1 MRSIETN
8 HLHAFVNKVIDRTL
22 SEKRIVGT
30 VVQIAWKG
38 NVVYSRAAGLAD
50 REQQRVM
57 QEDALFRYASVTKP
71 VVSVAALVLIS
82 QGKLRLSDLVDTWL
96 PYFRPILP
104 NRGHASITVHQLLTH
119 TAGLTYRFFQEDN
132 GTYELAGVSDG
143 MDAARITLEENLRR
157 IASVPLLY
165 EPGTMWRYS
174 IATDVL
180 GAVIEKVT
188 GMPLSEAVQR
198 LVTQPL
204 GMTDTAFV
212 AVDEARLTAAY
223 ADQPGEPRRLRK
235 MDAIPFV
242 EGTAGFRLAPN
253 RALDK
258 SAYPSGGAGMVGS
271 AGDFLKLLETLRLG
285 GAPILPEALV
295 AEMTTN
301 QIDDLDMPYWPGRG
315 FGLGFTLLKDPLA
328 ANTPESPGTWRMGGT
343 YGHSWFVDPHEELSV
358 VAFTNTALE
367 GMSGR
372 FTTDICEA
380 VYAGISQETNI
391 LTINSLNK

>member
-8 HLHAFVNKVIDRTL
+8 HLQPFVKNVIDHTL

-38 NVVYSRAAGLAD
+38 KLVFNRAAGLAD

-71 VVSVAALVLIS
+71 IVSVAALVLIS
-82 QGKLRLSDLVDTWL
+82 QGKLQLSDLVETWL

-104 NRGHASITVHQLLTH
+104 NGGHASITVHQLLTH

-223 ADQPGEPRRLRK
+223 ADHPGEPRRLLE
-235 MDAIPFV
+235 MDAVPFV
-242 EGTAGFRLAPN
+242 EGTAGFQLAPN

-258 SAYPSGGAGMVGS
+258 SAYPSGGAGMIGS
-271 AGDFLKLLETLRLG
+271 AGDFLKLLEALRLG
-285 GAPILPEALV
+285 GAPILPQALV

-301 QIDDLDMPYWPGRG
+301 QIGDLNMPFWPGRG
-315 FGLGFTLLKDPLA
+315 FGLGFTLLKDPLI
-328 ANTPESPGTWRMGGT
+328 ANTPESPESWRMGGT

-372 FTTDICEA
+372 FTTEICEA
-380 VYAGISQETNI
+380 VYAGIQQEKNN
-391 LTINSLNK
+391 LAD